1 MTQTATATI
10 HDGFYTVALDYGH
23 RTFRIRTQDQDANFA
38 PGKQIVGFL
47 NGPDNTSDYVQFAF
61 ILDGKLYPWKRF
73 QSGYHTI
80 LEAARFLI
88 SPGSHQE
95 AAGKRYAQGSG
106 NCWVCNRMLTT
117 PESIAAGIGPTCA
130 SRI

>member
-1 MTQTATATI
+1 MITATRTTI
-10 HDGFYTVALDYGH
+10 HDGYFTVALDYGH
-23 RTFRIRTQDQDANFA
+23 RTFRIRTQERDAQFT
-38 PGKQIVGFL
+38 PGKQIVAFL

-61 ILDGKLYPWKRF
+61 IIQGRLVPWKRF
-73 QSGYHTI
+73 ASGYHTI

-95 AAGKRYAQGSG
+95 AAGMRYAQGSG
-106 NCWVCNRMLTT
+106 NCYVCNRMLTT
-117 PESIAAGIGPTCA
+117 PESIAAGIDPTCA